1 MRNTSLL
8 ILCAVCGLM
17 IGILLSILSA
27 GLLKGNWPKTDP
39 LDAISAAAIN
49 ELDQGNPPQEAE
61 QQELGELRV
70 QLRVSQL
77 RLSRLEDRL
86 QELAGIQI
94 AQFRDFEVALNSMS
108 ERVVET
114 APHTPV
120 DDVSQGVLLEVE
132 QDTEQSSG
140 SSVVDQ
146 AGWVVHVA
154 SVASRVAAI
163 DIATRAEATL
173 NRSTQIFERD
183 AVGWMVKVCELDTQV
198 QAQEVIRQLRRGGIG
213 EEAWIGRACRSLE

>member
-8 ILCAVCGLM
+8 FLFAVCGLM
-17 IGILLSILSA
+17 IGILLSMLPA
-27 GLLKGNWPKTDP
+27 GLLKGSWPKTDP
-39 LDAISAAAIN
+39 PDATSAAAIK
-49 ELDQGNPPQEAE
+49 ELDQGNSLQDLERQEHE
-61 QQELGELRV
+61 ELRV

-86 QELAGIQI
+86 QELAGIQV

-108 ERVVET
+108 ERDGDNRPDTTMANASQRVLPE
-114 APHTPV
+114 V
-120 DDVSQGVLLEVE
+120 D
-132 QDTEQSSG
+132 QDAEQSTG

-154 SVASRVAAI
+154 SVASRMAAM
-163 DIATRAEATL
+163 DIAALAEATL
-173 NRSTQIFERD
+173 NRSTQIFERE

-198 QAQEVIRQLRRGGIG
+198 QAQEIVRQLRRGGIG
-213 EEAWIGRACRSLE
+213 EEAWIGRACRSAE

>member
-17 IGILLSILSA
+17 IGILLSMQPA
-27 GLLKGNWPKTDP
+27 GLLNGAWPKTDP
-39 LDAISAAAIN
+39 PDGTSATAIN
-49 ELDQGNPPQEAE
+49 KLDQGNSTKYAE

-94 AQFRDFEVALNSMS
+94 AQFRDFELALNSMS
-108 ERVVET
+108 ERDGDNRP
-114 APHTPV
+114 ATPM
-120 DDVSQGVLLEVE
+120 DNASQRVLLEVE
-132 QDTEQSSG
+132 QDAEQSSG

-146 AGWVVHVA
+146 ARWVVHVA
-154 SVASRVAAI
+154 SVASRMAAM

-173 NRSTQIFERD
+173 NRSTQIFEREG
-183 AVGWMVKVCELDTQV
+183 VGWMVKVCELDTQV
-198 QAQEVIRQLRRGGIG
+198 QAQEIIRQLRRGGIG